1 MIWIKICGI
10 TSAADAN
17 AAIDAGVS
25 AIGLVFATSPRQV
38 SIEQAA
44 EIAACARDRV
54 EIVGVFKEVATVA
67 QAHAAIRFDRI
78 QIHSDEPLQADV
90 PILRAR
96 HPESRED
103 FAMNDGEM
111 ILMDGSEGRGQEFSW
126 VRAQPMVASVG
137 RVVIAGGLTPDNV
150 GSAIAAILPFGV
162 DVSSGVESAPAKKDR
177 ILMTRFVEAVRR
189 ADGLR

>member
-10 TSAADAN
+10 TSVADAN

-38 SIEQAA
+38 SIERAS

-54 EIVGVFKEVATVA
+54 EVVGVFKDVATIGP
-67 QAHAAIRFDRI
+67 AHAAIRFDRI
-78 QIHSDEPLQADV
+78 QIHGDETLQANV

-96 HPESRED
+96 HPGTQNDR
-103 FAMNDGEM
+103 AVNDGEM

-126 VRAQPMVASVG
+126 VCAQPMIG
-137 RVVIAGGLTPDNV
+137 RVVIAGGLTPTNV
-150 GSAIAAILPFGV
+150 GSAIATIRPFGV
-162 DVSSGVESAPAKKDR
+162 DVSSGVESAPGKKDP

-189 ADGLR
+189 ADALR